1 MYVKKILRVCLWL
14 VGILVTLALVVLIA
28 FQVSP
33 RPGAYLIGKM
43 FNDEVKITDETA
55 YQKSFASCD
64 GKK

>member
-1 MYVKKILRVCLWL
+1 MKKFCVF
-14 VGILVTLALVVLIA
+14 VYGFGILVTLALVVLIA

-55 YQKSFASCD
+55 YQKSLPHVTV
-64 GKK
+64 KMI